1 MKKIGNKVFLM
12 IIIFVLIFGLNTV
25 FSIRMQNSIKQA
37 GLQITKQY
45 IPIQTEIFTIQKSME
60 RGQKYL
66 NIISLY
72 DDAELRQQLE
82 SSLAEEISTITAS
95 ESKMDEYLKNIDNVE
110 LKDKIHTYE
119 DFLTEVIS
127 QFAIIQG
134 YVDKGDFVQAGIALG
149 VDFQNLMVDMGE
161 TTEKELTEELEQGI
175 SDLSKEYNQAV
186 ETNLIM
192 TKILFSFFA
201 LVSVVVFLVISKTV
215 SKPASEA
222 SRQLNDIIDGI
233 NKKQGN
239 LTQRITVSSRDEIGQ
254 LSDGINNFIIQLQN
268 AMQKIRKQSEIM
280 QSSLGLMNEEVNNSN
295 ENAYNIAST
304 MEEITA
310 SMEEISS
317 SIEGIT
323 GNTNDIVSSIN
334 DVGNQVNEGVVI
346 ASDIKALAVGVKEE
360 TEKKKTDISDIINEK
375 SQALS
380 LSIEESRQISSINNL
395 TNDILEIAS
404 QTNLLALNASIEA
417 ARAGEVGKGFAVV
430 AEEIRQLAENSKN
443 TANDIQGISVRVIA
457 AVNQLMTNAQDLMN
471 FIQNQIMNDYVE
483 FEAATDMYY
492 EKADHMDTI
501 TGLFNKNIMSLRN
514 IMAEMNDGITN
525 ISAVVEENVRGVSN
539 ATENVTKLAN
549 SILNIHEQVIK
560 NVDSSK
566 YLLEELNS
574 FQQI

>member
-1 MKKIGNKVFLM
+1 MV
-12 IIIFVLIFGLNTV
+12 
-25 FSIRMQNSIKQA
+25 SIRNRETYA
-37 GLQITKQY
+37 GVLLLV
-45 IPIQTEIFTIQKSME
+45 
-60 RGQKYL
+60 RGMK
-66 NIISLY
+66 
-72 DDAELRQQLE
+72 
-82 SSLAEEISTITAS
+82 
-95 ESKMDEYLKNIDNVE
+95 
-110 LKDKIHTYE
+110 
-119 DFLTEVIS
+119 
-127 QFAIIQG
+127 
-134 YVDKGDFVQAGIALG
+134 
-149 VDFQNLMVDMGE
+149 
-161 TTEKELTEELEQGI
+161 
-175 SDLSKEYNQAV
+175 
-186 ETNLIM
+186 
-192 TKILFSFFA
+192 
-201 LVSVVVFLVISKTV
+201 LV
-215 SKPASEA
+215 
-222 SRQLNDIIDGI
+222 
-233 NKKQGN
+233 
-239 LTQRITVSSRDEIGQ
+239 Q

-295 ENAYNIAST
+295 ENADNIAST

-471 FIQNQIMNDYVE
+471 FIQKSDNE
-483 FEAATDMYY
+483 
-492 EKADHMDTI
+492 
-501 TGLFNKNIMSLRN
+501 
-514 IMAEMNDGITN
+514 
-525 ISAVVEENVRGVSN
+525 
-539 ATENVTKLAN
+539 
-549 SILNIHEQVIK
+549 
-560 NVDSSK
+560 
-566 YLLEELNS
+566 
-574 FQQI
+574 

>member
-295 ENAYNIAST
+295 ENADNIAST

-417 ARAGEVGKGFAVV
+417 ARAGEHGRGFAVV
-430 AEEIRQLAENSKN
+430 ASEVRNLASQSAKSSKEITDTINQV
-443 TANDIQGISVRVIA
+443 QHSVKETVSSMHE
-457 AVNQLMTNAQDLMN
+457 VYDNASAQKG
-471 FIQNQIMNDYVE
+471 
-483 FEAATDMYY
+483 
-492 EKADHMDTI
+492 KADSVGNLLKQVVDAAYAA
-501 TGLFNKNIMSLRN
+501 NEVARN
-514 IMAEMNDGITN
+514 IENEIAYQREITDE
-525 ISAVVEENVRGVSN
+525 AKN
-539 ATENVTKLAN
+539 ALKA
-549 SILNIHEQVIK
+549 
-560 NVDSSK
+560 
-566 YLLEELNS
+566 
-574 FQQI
+574 

>member
-295 ENAYNIAST
+295 ENADNIAST

-483 FEAATDMYY
+483 FEAATC
-492 EKADHMDTI
+492 KFRFI
-501 TGLFNKNIMSLRN
+501 GSPIPL
-514 IMAEMNDGITN
+514 
-525 ISAVVEENVRGVSN
+525 
-539 ATENVTKLAN
+539 ATDQCFRL
-549 SILNIHEQVIK
+549 
-560 NVDSSK
+560 
-566 YLLEELNS
+566 
-574 FQQI
+574 

>member
-295 ENAYNIAST
+295 ENADNIAST

-430 AEEIRQLAENSKN
+430 AEEVKNLASEIKSLVSSVDGSIVEVEQDTENLNHSITTSKESLGKSLESADETYEVFDRITTAAGGADQVQQEIAKVLDDSREKLADVN
-443 TANDIQGISVRVIA
+443 CSLEREKAEYDTVCLHIERANDLGTQKSTMFENMENLLVQIA
-457 AVNQLMTNAQDLMN
+457 PIVKEL
-471 FIQNQIMNDYVE
+471 E
-483 FEAATDMYY
+483 R
-492 EKADHMDTI
+492 
-501 TGLFNKNIMSLRN
+501 KN
-514 IMAEMNDGITN
+514 
-525 ISAVVEENVRGVSN
+525 
-539 ATENVTKLAN
+539 
-549 SILNIHEQVIK
+549 
-560 NVDSSK
+560 
-566 YLLEELNS
+566 
-574 FQQI
+574 

>member
-295 ENAYNIAST
+295 ENADNIAST

-346 ASDIKALAVGVKEE
+346 ASDIKALAV
-360 TEKKKTDISDIINEK
+360 
-375 SQALS
+375 
-380 LSIEESRQISSINNL
+380 NNL

-457 AVNQLMTNAQDLMN
+457 AVNQLMTNAQDIMN

>member
-295 ENAYNIAST
+295 ENADNIAST

-483 FEAATDMYY
+483 FE
-492 EKADHMDTI
+492 KADHMDTI

>member
-295 ENAYNIAST
+295 ENADNIAST

-346 ASDIKALAVGVKEE
+346 ASDIKALAVLKRRQRRRKQTFLILLTKRVRHYLYPL
-360 TEKKKTDISDIINEK
+360 KK
-375 SQALS
+375 
-380 LSIEESRQISSINNL
+380 
-395 TNDILEIAS
+395 
-404 QTNLLALNASIEA
+404 
-417 ARAGEVGKGFAVV
+417 VGK
-430 AEEIRQLAENSKN
+430 
-443 TANDIQGISVRVIA
+443 
-457 AVNQLMTNAQDLMN
+457 
-471 FIQNQIMNDYVE
+471 
-483 FEAATDMYY
+483 
-492 EKADHMDTI
+492 
-501 TGLFNKNIMSLRN
+501 
-514 IMAEMNDGITN
+514 
-525 ISAVVEENVRGVSN
+525 SAV
-539 ATENVTKLAN
+539 L
-549 SILNIHEQVIK
+549 II
-560 NVDSSK
+560 
-566 YLLEELNS
+566 
-574 FQQI
+574 

>member
-295 ENAYNIAST
+295 ENADNIAST
-304 MEEITA
+304 MED
-310 SMEEISS
+310 ISS

>member
-201 LVSVVVFLVISKTV
+201 YK
-215 SKPASEA
+215 
-222 SRQLNDIIDGI
+222 
-233 NKKQGN
+233 
-239 LTQRITVSSRDEIGQ
+239 
-254 LSDGINNFIIQLQN
+254 
-268 AMQKIRKQSEIM
+268 
-280 QSSLGLMNEEVNNSN
+280 
-295 ENAYNIAST
+295 
-304 MEEITA
+304 
-310 SMEEISS
+310 
-317 SIEGIT
+317 
-323 GNTNDIVSSIN
+323 
-334 DVGNQVNEGVVI
+334 
-346 ASDIKALAVGVKEE
+346 
-360 TEKKKTDISDIINEK
+360 
-375 SQALS
+375 
-380 LSIEESRQISSINNL
+380 
-395 TNDILEIAS
+395 
-404 QTNLLALNASIEA
+404 
-417 ARAGEVGKGFAVV
+417 
-430 AEEIRQLAENSKN
+430 
-443 TANDIQGISVRVIA
+443 
-457 AVNQLMTNAQDLMN
+457 
-471 FIQNQIMNDYVE
+471 
-483 FEAATDMYY
+483 
-492 EKADHMDTI
+492 
-501 TGLFNKNIMSLRN
+501 
-514 IMAEMNDGITN
+514 
-525 ISAVVEENVRGVSN
+525 
-539 ATENVTKLAN
+539 
-549 SILNIHEQVIK
+549 
-560 NVDSSK
+560 
-566 YLLEELNS
+566 
-574 FQQI
+574 

>member
-295 ENAYNIAST
+295 ENADNIAST

-483 FEAATDMYY
+483 FEAATD
-492 EKADHMDTI
+492 KADHMDTI

>member
-25 FSIRMQNSIKQA
+25 FSIRAQNSIKQA

-192 TKILFSFFA
+192 TKILFSF
-201 LVSVVVFLVISKTV
+201 
-215 SKPASEA
+215 
-222 SRQLNDIIDGI
+222 
-233 NKKQGN
+233 
-239 LTQRITVSSRDEIGQ
+239 
-254 LSDGINNFIIQLQN
+254 
-268 AMQKIRKQSEIM
+268 
-280 QSSLGLMNEEVNNSN
+280 
-295 ENAYNIAST
+295 
-304 MEEITA
+304 
-310 SMEEISS
+310 
-317 SIEGIT
+317 
-323 GNTNDIVSSIN
+323 
-334 DVGNQVNEGVVI
+334 
-346 ASDIKALAVGVKEE
+346 
-360 TEKKKTDISDIINEK
+360 
-375 SQALS
+375 
-380 LSIEESRQISSINNL
+380 
-395 TNDILEIAS
+395 
-404 QTNLLALNASIEA
+404 LLWY
-417 ARAGEVGKGFAVV
+417 
-430 AEEIRQLAENSKN
+430 Q
-443 TANDIQGISVRVIA
+443 
-457 AVNQLMTNAQDLMN
+457 
-471 FIQNQIMNDYVE
+471 
-483 FEAATDMYY
+483 
-492 EKADHMDTI
+492 
-501 TGLFNKNIMSLRN
+501 
-514 IMAEMNDGITN
+514 
-525 ISAVVEENVRGVSN
+525 
-539 ATENVTKLAN
+539 
-549 SILNIHEQVIK
+549 
-560 NVDSSK
+560 
-566 YLLEELNS
+566 
-574 FQQI
+574 

>member
-1 MKKIGNKVFLM
+1 M
-12 IIIFVLIFGLNTV
+12 
-25 FSIRMQNSIKQA
+25 
-37 GLQITKQY
+37 
-45 IPIQTEIFTIQKSME
+45 
-60 RGQKYL
+60 
-66 NIISLY
+66 
-72 DDAELRQQLE
+72 
-82 SSLAEEISTITAS
+82 
-95 ESKMDEYLKNIDNVE
+95 
-110 LKDKIHTYE
+110 
-119 DFLTEVIS
+119 
-127 QFAIIQG
+127 
-134 YVDKGDFVQAGIALG
+134 
-149 VDFQNLMVDMGE
+149 
-161 TTEKELTEELEQGI
+161 
-175 SDLSKEYNQAV
+175 
-186 ETNLIM
+186 
-192 TKILFSFFA
+192 
-201 LVSVVVFLVISKTV
+201 VSVVVFLVISKTV

-295 ENAYNIAST
+295 ENADNIAST

-417 ARAGEVGKGFAVV
+417 ARAGG
-430 AEEIRQLAENSKN
+430 SW
-443 TANDIQGISVRVIA
+443 QGICCCR
-457 AVNQLMTNAQDLMN
+457 
-471 FIQNQIMNDYVE
+471 
-483 FEAATDMYY
+483 
-492 EKADHMDTI
+492 
-501 TGLFNKNIMSLRN
+501 
-514 IMAEMNDGITN
+514 
-525 ISAVVEENVRGVSN
+525 RG
-539 ATENVTKLAN
+539 N
-549 SILNIHEQVIK
+549 SSIGRKQ
-560 NVDSSK
+560 
-566 YLLEELNS
+566 
-574 FQQI
+574 